1 VLLKIPTHTL
11 TQRLQLCAFLKKRIF
26 TLKHDMSLVKLK
38 KGKGVYM
45 HKVIIELSLKF
56 IFIFI
61 FFEILLV
68 HKTGEL
74 DNKAKT
80 THFIFDSI
88 IKT

>member
-1 VLLKIPTHTL
+1 M
-11 TQRLQLCAFLKKRIF
+11 
-26 TLKHDMSLVKLK
+26 KHDMSLVKLK

-56 IFIFI
+56 IFIIIFFI
-61 FFEILLV
+61 FEILLV

>member
-1 VLLKIPTHTL
+1 
-11 TQRLQLCAFLKKRIF
+11 
-26 TLKHDMSLVKLK
+26 MSLVKLK

-56 IFIFI
+56 IFIIIFFI
-61 FFEILLV
+61 FEILLV

-88 IKT
+88 IKTQTVKVGNSSPTLKTDIDLNGNK

>member
-1 VLLKIPTHTL
+1 
-11 TQRLQLCAFLKKRIF
+11 
-26 TLKHDMSLVKLK
+26 
-38 KGKGVYM
+38 M

-61 FFEILLV
+61 FEILLV

-80 THFIFDSI
+80 THFFFDSI
-88 IKT
+88 IKTRLLRWEIPPPHLKLTLTSMEINKSKNKRKDTT

>member
-1 VLLKIPTHTL
+1 
-11 TQRLQLCAFLKKRIF
+11 
-26 TLKHDMSLVKLK
+26 MSLVKLK

-61 FFEILLV
+61 FEILLV

-80 THFIFDSI
+80 THFIDSI
-88 IKT
+88 IKTYTVKVGNSSPTLKTDIDLNGNK